1 MGNPG
6 IDLDL
11 QWVESTRINR
21 PMVEKRAAEIPTRR
35 TVKKKW
41 QMAWLLRAI
50 ECIDLTTLAGDDTP
64 SNVKRLCAKA
74 RHPVQPDILKAIGID
89 EITTG
94 AVCVYPSR
102 VADAGSHARCADTDR
117 SLARSLSNLSHALA
131 RYLSVVAALKG
142 SNIPVASVATGFP
155 AGQTPLETR
164 LQEIRLAV
172 AAYVRS
178 FVRARHD
185 KLTEALSFCISVAQR
200 RLISSSIERVCIREI
215 GARSTTRSRP

>member
-1 MGNPG
+1 M
-6 IDLDL
+6 
-11 QWVESTRINR
+11 RISLFYGSAFGVIGVHL
-21 PMVEKRAAEIPTRR
+21 PFF
-35 TVKKKW
+35 
-41 QMAWLLRAI
+41 
-50 ECIDLTTLAGDDTP
+50 
-64 SNVKRLCAKA
+64 
-74 RHPVQPDILKAIGID
+74 PVWLKAIGID

-178 FVRARHD
+178 FIRASSID
-185 KLTEALSFCISVAQR
+185 T
-200 RLISSSIERVCIREI
+200 ISSRRHSHS
-215 GARSTTRSRP
+215 ASQWRSGD